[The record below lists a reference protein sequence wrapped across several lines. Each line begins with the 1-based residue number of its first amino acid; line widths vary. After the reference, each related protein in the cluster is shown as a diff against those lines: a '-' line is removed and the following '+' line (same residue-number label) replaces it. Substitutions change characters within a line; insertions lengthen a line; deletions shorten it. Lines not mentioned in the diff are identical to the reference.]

1 MAVGASRPTV
11 VGTEDGRIG
20 IKNQMQVCRILCH
33 NLGLCISLLGI
44 IPVLPIK
51 QQKFFSKNN

>member
-44 IPVLPIK
+44 ITCITYKTTKVLL
-51 QQKFFSKNN
+51 